1 MSASNSASVR
11 KKPARGRG
19 AGYSALRERADATT
33 KEARQLAMLVLEV
46 LAGAKTPSESADV
59 LGVSLPRYYALE
71 TRALAGLLDA
81 CHKKPKGRQKSP
93 EVECERL
100 RREIARLERECA
112 RAQALLRIAQRT
124 AGVPAKTP
132 STKSA
137 STGGKKKRR
146 KRKPTVRALRAAA
159 ALRSADGSAQ
169 EQSVDNG
176 KAPCDHPHHEKSVK

>member
-71 TRALAGLLDA
+71 TRALAG
-81 CHKKPKGRQKSP
+81 
-93 EVECERL
+93 
-100 RREIARLERECA
+100 
-112 RAQALLRIAQRT
+112 
-124 AGVPAKTP
+124 AKE
-132 STKSA
+132 S
-137 STGGKKKRR
+137 
-146 KRKPTVRALRAAA
+146 AAA
-159 ALRSADGSAQ
+159 AIDEVIATAADRVHFTLFS
-169 EQSVDNG
+169 
-176 KAPCDHPHHEKSVK
+176 